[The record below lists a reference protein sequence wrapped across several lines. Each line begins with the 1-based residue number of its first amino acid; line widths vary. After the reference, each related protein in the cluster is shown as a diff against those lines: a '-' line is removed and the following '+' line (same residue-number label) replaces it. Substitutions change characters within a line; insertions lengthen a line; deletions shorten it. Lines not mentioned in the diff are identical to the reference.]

1 MTQPNNRD
9 AGKRSQFKLAG
20 VSQPFDPRTTA
31 IRADLADIAVAG
43 QHFAPHYAAP
53 VERRVTRAVAL
64 RADPAADGE
73 PVAELAEGDLFAV
86 LDVTGEIAWG
96 YRIADHLVG
105 YCPAD
110 AFAAVLD

>member
-1 MTQPNNRD
+1 VTQSNNSR
-9 AGKRSQFKLAG
+9 GSERSRFRLAG

-43 QHFAPHYAAP
+43 HHFAPHYAAP
-53 VERRVTRAVAL
+53 VDRRVVRAVPL
-64 RADPAADGE
+64 RGGSASDAE
-73 PVAELAEGDLFAV
+73 VIAELAVGDPFAL
-86 LDVTGEIAWG
+86 LDVTGGVAWG

-110 AFAAVLD
+110 ALGAAAE